1 MNYAGDTTVNLTKSF
16 KLKTVSCEPYPI
28 TSNNGVGPLSIP
40 VWLYKTTTKTL
51 KMPTAPAKAIYPTAC
66 YFTVLANYVNTYT
79 TMALDTPTVGDI
91 LLTFVPTTL
100 TNDSFGIKAYY
111 TE

>member
-1 MNYAGDTTVNLTKSF
+1 
-16 KLKTVSCEPYPI
+16 
-28 TSNNGVGPLSIP
+28 
-40 VWLYKTTTKTL
+40 
-51 KMPTAPAKAIYPTAC
+51 MPTAPAKAIYPTAC